1 MNCPIV
7 CSFIWG
13 WILMAVCFGGVG
25 WNDGGAGG
33 SWKVKMEFC
42 AGLPIV
48 VVLFPAGTK
57 QWVDGCF
64 FTDNTIKKTKKTKT
78 WSGFS
83 CTHVFLLL
91 KSINLK
97 LVSLHF
103 NLIEFV
109 ISHLN
114 WQAIESKQEMF
125 PFMDPELH
133 WDLSFELTVQS
144 LRGFLL
150 LNDLK

>member
-1 MNCPIV
+1 
-7 CSFIWG
+7 
-13 WILMAVCFGGVG
+13 MAVCFGGVG

-33 SWKVKMEFC
+33 SWKVKMDFC
-42 AGLPIV
+42 AVLPIV
-48 VVLFPAGTK
+48 VVLFPAGPK
-57 QWVDGCF
+57 QWVEGCF
-64 FTDNTIKKTKKTKT
+64 VTDNTIKKNMQ
-78 WSGFS
+78 WSFS

-97 LVSLHF
+97 LVSLYF

-133 WDLSFELTVQS
+133 RDLSFELTVQS
-144 LRGFLL
+144 LRGFLV
-150 LNDLK
+150 LNDHK